1 MRVRIYKS
9 LVRSIIK
16 KFLISEYHIKESQN
30 FDMNLFSY
38 YILMASGP
46 LNNDGTIGHHT
57 NATVS
62 EESYNF
68 RE

>member
-1 MRVRIYKS
+1 
-9 LVRSIIK
+9 
-16 KFLISEYHIKESQN
+16 
-30 FDMNLFSY
+30 
-38 YILMASGP
+38 MATGP